1 MQRVFDVFFSS
12 LALAFLSPLFL
23 LVVIILKFTG
33 EREILFFQKRVGKAM
48 VSFELFK
55 FVTMIKDSP
64 YIGTGTLTIKD
75 DTRIL
80 PFGRFLRK
88 TKVNELPQ
96 LLNVFLG
103 QMSVIGPRP
112 LTQDSFSSYSKEV
125 QKVISMVRPG
135 LSGIGSIIFRD
146 EENILTE
153 KEDSL
158 DFYSKNISPYKGK
171 LESWYVKHY
180 QLRTYFKVIIMTIW
194 VIIFPSSGRVWS
206 VFKNLPEPPNELKSI
221 LNWKL

>member
-1 MQRVFDVFFSS
+1 MQRVFDIFFSS
-12 LALAFLSPLFL
+12 LSIAFLSPLFL

-33 EREILFFQKRVGKAM
+33 EGEVLFFQKRVGKDL

-64 YIGTGTLTIKD
+64 NIGTGTLTIKD
-75 DTRIL
+75 DPRIL

-125 QKVISMVRPG
+125 QKLISMVRPG

-153 KEDSL
+153 KEDSR
-158 DFYSKNISPYKGK
+158 DFYSKIISPYKGK
-171 LESWYVKHY
+171 LESWYVKNY
-180 QLRTYFKVIIMTIW
+180 GIKTYFKAIFMTVW
-194 VIIFPSSGRVWS
+194 VIIFPSSGSVWS
-206 VFKNLPEPPNELKSI
+206 MFKDLPKPPNELKSI